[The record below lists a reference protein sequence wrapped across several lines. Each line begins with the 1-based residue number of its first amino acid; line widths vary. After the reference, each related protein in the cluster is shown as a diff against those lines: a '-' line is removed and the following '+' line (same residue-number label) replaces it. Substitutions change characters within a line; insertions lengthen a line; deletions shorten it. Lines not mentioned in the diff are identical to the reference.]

1 MSNEKQVTKT
11 NSGLKSLI
19 NSDTI
24 KKQFALALPK
34 HMSTDRFVRVAT
46 TALMRVPNLTK
57 CTPESFMKCLLDLSA
72 RGLEPDGRQAH
83 LIPYRNNKTNT
94 YECTLIVDYKGKVDI
109 IMRSGDVQRIHADVV
124 CENDEFEYDMG
135 EIKKHKIDFRKPRG
149 EVFAAYVMFEMT
161 SGTRKYE
168 VLSREE
174 VEKVRQSSP
183 GKNSP
188 AWVNWWNEMAR
199 KTALHRGSKW
209 LRLSPE
215 IADALDE
222 ETLMSTVDIDA
233 IDITAN
239 EPDNEPATDLD
250 AIAAKFEEN
259 KPAGSPPFDDIP
271 DPEPPTEEE
280 VTRQISKQPSRSE
293 LNQILLNARKD
304 AKWSQRQLD
313 EEIARQFEGMKL
325 ADLTDEQVIAMIDI
339 ITNYYNQ

>member
-1 MSNEKQVTKT
+1 MTKEKQVAKT

-19 NSDTI
+19 NSENI
-24 KKQFALALPK
+24 KRQFELALPK

-83 LIPYRNNKTNT
+83 LIPYRNNKANT
-94 YECTLIVDYKGKVDI
+94 YECTLIVDYKGKIDI

-149 EVFAAYVMFEMT
+149 KMYAAYVMFEMT
-161 SGTRKYE
+161 TGARKYE
-168 VLSREE
+168 VLSRDEI
-174 VEKVRQSSP
+174 EKVRQSSP

-188 AWVNWWNEMAR
+188 AWLNWYEEMAK

-209 LRLSPE
+209 LRMSPE

-222 ETLMSTVDIDA
+222 ETPMPVIDDSTTFDV
-233 IDITAN
+233 TATESDG
-239 EPDNEPATDLD
+239 EPVNDLD
-250 AIAAKFEEN
+250 AVAAKFEEN
-259 KPAGSPPFDDIP
+259 EPAGSPPYDDAQ
-271 DPEPPTEEE
+271 EQT
-280 VTRQISKQPSRSE
+280 SGKPSRSE
-293 LNQILLNARKD
+293 LNQALLNARKMKPMSHTD
-304 AKWSQRQLD
+304 LEKLADQ
-313 EEIARQFEGMKL
+313 QFGCKI
-325 ADLTDEQVIAMIDI
+325 ADLTDDQVSTMIDVV
-339 ITNYYNQ
+339 NSK